1 MGKTAK
7 LVNMTATAHILA
19 SGPGWRVSDIV
30 CTAGPNDRAFEEEHP
45 QHCIAIVRSGSFRYR
60 STQGSAVLAPGSLL
74 LGNRGGCFECGHEH
88 AAGDRCLAFQFAP
101 AWLEGIVAVVPGA
114 RRLDFARSHLPPLPT
129 LAGLVAEAE
138 IAAGEA
144 EGLEEIVLRLAGAV
158 ASVLSDEKRGV
169 ETPSTRDQQRI
180 TRALRHIEAHCE
192 EALSLDALA
201 RQAAMSPYHFLRT
214 FRALVGMTPH
224 QYVLRT
230 RLHRAAL
237 LLRRTKQPVAGI
249 AFDCGFGDLS
259 TFNRR
264 FRRVMGASPSE
275 YRSA

>member
-1 MGKTAK
+1 
-7 LVNMTATAHILA
+7 MTATAHILA

-30 CTAGPNDRAFEEEHP
+30 CTAGPDDRAFEEEHP

-74 LGNRGGCFECGHEH
+74 LGNRGACFECGHEH
-88 AAGDRCLAFQFAP
+88 AAGDRCLAFQFEP
-101 AWLEGIVAVVPGA
+101 AYLEGIVAAVPGA
-114 RRLDFARSHLPPLPT
+114 RRADFAQAHLPPIAA

-138 IAAGEA
+138 TAAAEPERLAEA
-144 EGLEEIVLRLAGAV
+144 AARLAGAV
-158 ASVLSDEKRGV
+158 ATTLAGTKPVAAAPG
-169 ETPSTRDQQRI
+169 TRDQRRI
-180 TRALRHIEAHCE
+180 TRALRFIEAHSQD
-192 EALSLDALA
+192 ALPLDALA

-237 LLRRTKQPVAGI
+237 LLHGSELPVAGI

-264 FRRVMGASPSE
+264 FRRVMGASPSA
-275 YRSA
+275 YRAGRRT

>member
-1 MGKTAK
+1 
-7 LVNMTATAHILA
+7 MTATAHILA

-30 CTAGPNDRAFEEEHP
+30 CTAGPDDRAFEEEHP

-74 LGNRGGCFECGHEH
+74 LGNRGACFECGHEH
-88 AAGDRCLAFQFAP
+88 AAGDHCLAFQFEP
-101 AWLEGIVAVVPGA
+101 AWLEGIVAAVPGA
-114 RRLDFARSHLPPLPT
+114 RQAGFTQAHLPPLP
-129 LAGLVAEAE
+129 AFASI
-138 IAAGEA
+138 IAAA
-144 EGLEEIVLRLAGAV
+144 EVAADHPECLEETALRLAGAV
-158 ASVLSDEKRGV
+158 TSLLSGAKARTEM
-169 ETPSTRDQQRI
+169 PSTRDQRRI
-180 TRALRHIEAHCE
+180 TRALRHIEAHCD

-214 FRALVGMTPH
+214 FRTLVGMTPH

-237 LLRRTKQPVAGI
+237 LLRRTGQPVANI

-264 FRRVMGASPSE
+264 FRRVMGASPSA
-275 YRSA
+275 YRGA

>member
-1 MGKTAK
+1 
-7 LVNMTATAHILA
+7 MTATTHLLA
-19 SGPGWRVSDIV
+19 SGLGWRVSDIV
-30 CTAGPNDRAFEEEHP
+30 CTAGPDDRAFEEEHR
-45 QHCIAIVRSGSFRYR
+45 QHCVAIVRGGSFRYR

-74 LGNRGGCFECGHEH
+74 LGNRGACFECGHEH
-88 AAGDRCLAFQFAP
+88 AAGDHCLSFQFEP
-101 AWLEGIVAVVPGA
+101 AWLEGIVAAVPGVRQA
-114 RRLDFARSHLPPLPT
+114 DFARAHLPPLPA

-138 IAAGEA
+138 IAAGEP
-144 EGLEEIVLRLAGAV
+144 ERLEEIALRLAGAV
-158 ASVLSDEKRGV
+158 ASVLSDEKREV
-169 ETPSTRDQQRI
+169 ETPSARDQRRI

-192 EALSLDALA
+192 NALSLDALA

-237 LLRRTKQPVAGI
+237 LLRRTRLPVAGI

-264 FRRVMGASPSE
+264 FRRVMGASPSA
-275 YRSA
+275 YRSG

>member
-1 MGKTAK
+1 
-7 LVNMTATAHILA
+7 MTATAHLLA

-30 CTAGPNDRAFEEEHP
+30 CTAGPDDRAFEEEHP
-45 QHCIAIVRSGSFRYR
+45 QHCIAVVRSGSFRYR

-74 LGNRGGCFECGHEH
+74 LGNGGACFECGHEH
-88 AAGDRCLAFQFAP
+88 AAGDRCLAFQFEP
-101 AWLEGIVAVVPGA
+101 AWLERIVAAVPGA
-114 RRLDFARSHLPPLPT
+114 RQMSFAQAHLPPLPA
-129 LAGLVAEAE
+129 LANLVAEAE
-138 IAAGEA
+138 IAADDPEK
-144 EGLEEIVLRLAGAV
+144 LEEIALRLAGAV
-158 ASVLSDEKRGV
+158 ASVLSGTRPGV
-169 ETPSTRDQQRI
+169 ETSGARDQRRI

-192 EALSLDALA
+192 EPLSLDALA
-201 RQAAMSPYHFLRT
+201 RQAAMSPYHFLRI

-237 LLRRTKQPVAGI
+237 LLRRTALPVAGI

-264 FRRVMGASPSE
+264 FKRVMGASPGD

>member
-1 MGKTAK
+1 
-7 LVNMTATAHILA
+7 MTASAHLLA
-19 SGPGWRVSDIV
+19 SGPGWRVTDIV
-30 CTAGPNDRAFEEEHP
+30 CTAGPDDRAFEEEHP

-60 STQGSAVLAPGSLL
+60 STQGSAMLAPGSLL
-74 LGNRGGCFECGHEH
+74 LGNRGACFECGHEH
-88 AAGDRCLAFQFAP
+88 AAGDRCLAFQFEP
-101 AWLEGIVAVVPGA
+101 AWLEGIVAAVPNV
-114 RRLDFARSHLPPLPT
+114 RRIDFAQPHLPALAPL
-129 LAGLVAEAE
+129 ASVIAEAE
-138 IAAGEA
+138 IAADEP
-144 EGLEEIVLRLAGAV
+144 ERLEETALRLAGAV
-158 ASVLSDEKRGV
+158 ASVLSGAKSGI
-169 ETPSTRDQQRI
+169 ETPGARDQRRI
-180 TRALRHIEAHCE
+180 TRALRHIEARCE
-192 EALSLDALA
+192 DALSIDELA

-237 LLRRTKQPVAGI
+237 LLRQTDRPVAGI

-264 FRRVMGASPSE
+264 FKRVMGESPGN

>member
-1 MGKTAK
+1 
-7 LVNMTATAHILA
+7 MTATAHILA

-30 CTAGPNDRAFEEEHP
+30 CTAGPGDRAFEEEHP
-45 QHCIAIVRSGSFRYR
+45 QHCIAVVRSGSFRYR

-74 LGNRGGCFECGHEH
+74 LGNRGACFECGHEH
-88 AAGDRCLAFQFAP
+88 AAGDRCLAFQFEP
-101 AWLEGIVAVVPGA
+101 AWLEGIVAAVPGA
-114 RRLDFARSHLPPLPT
+114 RQTGFARAHLPALAS
-129 LAGLVAEAE
+129 LAGIVAEAE
-138 IAAGEA
+138 IAASEP
-144 EGLEEIVLRLAGAV
+144 ERLEESALRLAGAV
-158 ASVLSDEKRGV
+158 ASVLSGTKPGIA
-169 ETPSTRDQQRI
+169 TPTARDQRRI

-192 EALSLDALA
+192 EALSIDMLA

-237 LLRRTKQPVAGI
+237 LLRRTDQPVAGI

-264 FRRVMGASPSE
+264 FKRVMGASPGD
-275 YRSA
+275 YRRA

>member
-1 MGKTAK
+1 
-7 LVNMTATAHILA
+7 MTTTAHLLA
-19 SGPGWRVSDIV
+19 AGLGWRASDIV
-30 CTAGPNDRAFEEEHP
+30 CTAGPGDRAFEEEHP
-45 QHCIAIVRSGSFRYR
+45 LHCIAIVRSGSFRYR

-74 LGNRGGCFECGHEH
+74 LGNRGACFECGHEH
-88 AAGDRCLAFQFAP
+88 AAGDRCLAFQFEP
-101 AWLEGIVAVVPGA
+101 AWLESIVASVPNA
-114 RRLDFARSHLPPLPT
+114 RRMGFARTHLPPLPA

-138 IAAGEA
+138 AGADDPER
-144 EGLEEIVLRLAGAV
+144 LEETALRLAGAV
-158 ASVLSDEKRGV
+158 ASVLSDVRTGAT
-169 ETPSTRDQQRI
+169 TPSARDQRRI
-180 TRALRHIEAHCE
+180 TRALRHIEGHCE
-192 EALSLDALA
+192 EALSLDGLA

-237 LLRRTKQPVAGI
+237 LLRRTDSPIASI

-264 FRRVMGASPSE
+264 FRRVMGASPSA

>member
-1 MGKTAK
+1 
-7 LVNMTATAHILA
+7 MTATAHLLA

-30 CTAGPNDRAFEEEHP
+30 CTAGPSDRAFEEEHP
-45 QHCIAIVRSGSFRYR
+45 QHCIAVVCSGSFRYR
-60 STQGSAVLAPGSLL
+60 STQGSAVLVPGSLL
-74 LGNRGGCFECGHEH
+74 LGNRGACFECGHEH
-88 AAGDRCLAFQFAP
+88 AAGDRCLAFQFEP
-101 AWLEGIVAVVPGA
+101 AHLESIVAAVPGA
-114 RRLDFARSHLPPLPT
+114 RRMGFEQAHLPPLPA
-129 LAGLVAEAE
+129 LAGLVTESEVVADDPQR
-138 IAAGEA
+138 
-144 EGLEEIVLRLAGAV
+144 LEETALRLAGAV
-158 ASVLSDEKRGV
+158 ASLLSGAAPRV
-169 ETPSTRDQQRI
+169 ETPSSRDQRRI

-192 EALSLDALA
+192 EALPIDALA

-237 LLRRTKQPVAGI
+237 MLRRTKLPIAGI

-264 FRRVMGASPSE
+264 FKRVMGESPGS
-275 YRSA
+275 YRGG

>member
-1 MGKTAK
+1 
-7 LVNMTATAHILA
+7 MTATAHLLA

-30 CTAGPNDRAFEEEHP
+30 CTAGPEDRAFEEAHP
-45 QHCIAIVRSGSFRYR
+45 QHCIAVVRSGSFRYR

-74 LGNRGGCFECGHEH
+74 LGNRGACFECGHEH
-88 AAGDRCLAFQFAP
+88 AAGDRCLAFQFEP
-101 AWLEGIVAVVPGA
+101 AWLEGVVAAVPGA
-114 RRLDFARSHLPPLPT
+114 REASFAQAHLPPLPA
-129 LAGLVAEAE
+129 LASLVAEAE
-138 IAAGEA
+138 IAADDPTL
-144 EGLEEIVLRLAGAV
+144 LEEITLRLAGAV
-158 ASVLSDEKRGV
+158 ASVLSGAKRGG
-169 ETPSTRDQQRI
+169 EAASARDQRRI
-180 TRALRHIEAHCE
+180 TRALRHVEAHCE
-192 EALSLDALA
+192 EALSIDELA

-237 LLRRTKQPVAGI
+237 LLRRTSQPVAGI

-264 FRRVMGASPSE
+264 FRRVMGASPSD
-275 YRSA
+275 YRCA

>member
-1 MGKTAK
+1 
-7 LVNMTATAHILA
+7 MTATAHLLA
-19 SGPGWRVSDIV
+19 SGPGWRVSDIL
-30 CTAGPNDRAFEEEHP
+30 CTAGPDDRAFEEEHR

-60 STQGSAVLAPGSLL
+60 SSQGSAVLAPGSLL
-74 LGNRGGCFECGHEH
+74 LGNRGACFECGHEH
-88 AAGDRCLAFQFAP
+88 AAGDRCLAFQFEP
-101 AWLEGIVAVVPGA
+101 ACLEGIIAAVPGA
-114 RRLDFARSHLPPLPT
+114 RRSDFERAHLPPLPA
-129 LAGLVAEAE
+129 LARLLAEAE
-138 IAAGEA
+138 AVADDPER
-144 EGLEEIVLRLAGAV
+144 LEETAMQLVGTV
-158 ASVLSDEKRGV
+158 VSVLSGTKSGTDA
-169 ETPSTRDQQRI
+169 PNTRDQRRI
-180 TRALRHIEAHCE
+180 TRALRHIEARCE

-237 LLRRTKQPVAGI
+237 LLRRTDQPVAGI

-264 FRRVMGASPSE
+264 FKRVMGANPSD
-275 YRSA
+275 YRRA

>member
-1 MGKTAK
+1 
-7 LVNMTATAHILA
+7 MTATAHLLA

-74 LGNRGGCFECGHEH
+74 LGNRGACFECGHEH
-88 AAGDRCLAFQFAP
+88 AAGDRCLTFQFEP
-101 AWLEGIVAVVPGA
+101 AYLEGIIAAVPGA
-114 RRLDFARSHLPPLPT
+114 RRSDFRLAHLPPLPA

-138 IAAGEA
+138 AAA
-144 EGLEEIVLRLAGAV
+144 DDPDWLEETAMRFAGAV
-158 ASVLSDEKRGV
+158 ASVLAGARPAASA
-169 ETPSTRDQQRI
+169 PSARDQRRI
-180 TRALRHIEAHCE
+180 TRALRHIEGHCE
-192 EALSLDALA
+192 EALSIDVLA

-237 LLRRTKQPVAGI
+237 LLRRTELPVAGI

-264 FRRVMGASPSE
+264 FKRVMGANPGD
-275 YRSA
+275 YRRA

>member
-1 MGKTAK
+1 
-7 LVNMTATAHILA
+7 MTATAHPLA

-30 CTAGPNDRAFEEEHP
+30 CTAGPDDRAFEEEHR
-45 QHCIAIVRSGSFRYR
+45 QHCVAIVRSGSFRYR
-60 STQGSAVLAPGSLL
+60 TTQGSAVLAPGSLL
-74 LGNRGGCFECGHEH
+74 LGNRGACFECGHEH
-88 AAGDRCLAFQFAP
+88 AAGDHCLSFQFEP
-101 AWLEGIVAVVPGA
+101 AWLEGIVAAVPGVRQA
-114 RRLDFARSHLPPLPT
+114 DFARAHLPPLPA

-138 IAAGEA
+138 IAVGEP
-144 EGLEEIVLRLAGAV
+144 ERLEDIALRLAGAV
-158 ASVLSDEKRGV
+158 TSVLSGEKPRI
-169 ETPSTRDQQRI
+169 EAPSARDQRRI
-180 TRALRHIEAHCE
+180 TRSLRHIEAHCE
-192 EALSLDALA
+192 EALSLDELA
-201 RQAAMSPYHFLRT
+201 RQAVMSPYHFLRT

-237 LLRRTKQPVAGI
+237 LLRRTDQPVAGI

-264 FRRVMGASPSE
+264 FKRIMGESPGD

>member
-1 MGKTAK
+1 
-7 LVNMTATAHILA
+7 MTATAHLLA

-45 QHCIAIVRSGSFRYR
+45 HHCIAIVRSGSFRYR

-74 LGNRGGCFECGHEH
+74 LGNRGACFECGHEH
-88 AAGDRCLAFQFAP
+88 AAGDRCLAFQFEP
-101 AWLEGIVAVVPGA
+101 AYLEGIVAAVPGA
-114 RRLDFARSHLPPLPT
+114 RRSDFGQAHLPPLPA
-129 LAGLVAEAE
+129 LASLLAEAE
-138 IAAGEA
+138 AVANDPER
-144 EGLEEIVLRLAGAV
+144 LEEIAMRLAGTV
-158 ASVLSDEKRGV
+158 ASVLSGTEPGAD
-169 ETPSTRDQQRI
+169 TPNTRDQRRI

-214 FRALVGMTPH
+214 FRLMIGMTPH

-237 LLRRTKQPVAGI
+237 LLRRTDLPVAGI

-264 FRRVMGASPSE
+264 FKRVMGANPSD
-275 YRSA
+275 YRRA

>member
-1 MGKTAK
+1 
-7 LVNMTATAHILA
+7 MTATAHTLA

-30 CTAGPNDRAFEEEHP
+30 CTAGPDDRAFEEAHP
-45 QHCIAIVRSGSFRYR
+45 QHCIAIVCSGSFRYR

-74 LGNRGGCFECGHEH
+74 LGNRRACFECGHEH
-88 AAGDRCLAFQFAP
+88 AAGDRCLAFQFEP
-101 AWLEGIVAVVPGA
+101 AWLEGVVAAVPGVRQA
-114 RRLDFARSHLPPLPT
+114 DFARAHLPPLPA

-138 IAAGEA
+138 IAAGEP
-144 EGLEEIVLRLAGAV
+144 ERLEEIALRLAGAV
-158 ASVLSDEKRGV
+158 TSVLSGEKPGI
-169 ETPSTRDQQRI
+169 EAPSARDQRRI
-180 TRALRHIEAHCE
+180 TRSLRHIEAHCE
-192 EALSLDALA
+192 QALSLDELA

-237 LLRRTKQPVAGI
+237 LLRRTDQPVAGI

-264 FRRVMGASPSE
+264 FRRVMGASPSA
-275 YRSA
+275 YRGT

>member
-1 MGKTAK
+1 
-7 LVNMTATAHILA
+7 MTATAHLLA

-30 CTAGPNDRAFEEEHP
+30 CTAGPDDRAFEEAHP

-60 STQGSAVLAPGSLL
+60 STQGSAMLAPGSLL
-74 LGNRGGCFECGHEH
+74 LGNRGACFECGHEH
-88 AAGDRCLAFQFAP
+88 AAGDRCLAFQFEP
-101 AWLEGIVAVVPGA
+101 AWLEGIVAAVPGV
-114 RRLDFARSHLPPLPT
+114 RRFDFALPHLPALAP
-129 LAGLVAEAE
+129 LAGVVAEAE
-138 IAAGEA
+138 IAADEP
-144 EGLEEIVLRLAGAV
+144 ERLEETALRLAGAV
-158 ASVLSDEKRGV
+158 ASVLSGTKPGI
-169 ETPSTRDQQRI
+169 ETPGARDQRRI
-180 TRALRHIEAHCE
+180 TRALRHIEARCE
-192 EALSLDALA
+192 DALSIDELA

-237 LLRRTKQPVAGI
+237 LLRRTDQPVAGI

-264 FRRVMGASPSE
+264 FKRVMGASPSD
-275 YRSA
+275 YRGA

>member
-1 MGKTAK
+1 
-7 LVNMTATAHILA
+7 MTATAHLLA

-30 CTAGPNDRAFEEEHP
+30 CTAGPDDRAFEEAHP

-74 LGNRGGCFECGHEH
+74 LGNRGACFECGHEH
-88 AAGDRCLAFQFAP
+88 AAGDRCLAFQFEP
-101 AWLEGIVAVVPGA
+101 AWLEGIVAAVPGA
-114 RRLDFARSHLPPLPT
+114 RQIGFAQAHLSALAP
-129 LAGLVAEAE
+129 LAGVVAEAE
-138 IAAGEA
+138 IAADEP
-144 EGLEEIVLRLAGAV
+144 ERLEETALRLAGAV
-158 ASVLSDEKRGV
+158 ASVLSGAKPGIA
-169 ETPSTRDQQRI
+169 TPSARDQRRI
-180 TRALRHIEAHCE
+180 TRALRHIEAHSE
-192 EALSLDALA
+192 DALSIDELA
-201 RQAAMSPYHFLRT
+201 WQAAMSPYHFLRT

-237 LLRRTKQPVAGI
+237 LLRRTDQPIAGI

-264 FRRVMGASPSE
+264 FKRVMSAKPSDYRGA
-275 YRSA
+275 

>member
-1 MGKTAK
+1 
-7 LVNMTATAHILA
+7 MTTTAHLLA
-19 SGPGWRVSDIV
+19 SGSGWRVTDIV
-30 CTAGPNDRAFEEEHP
+30 CTAGPDDRAFEEAHP

-60 STQGSAVLAPGSLL
+60 SAQGSAVLAPGSLL
-74 LGNRGGCFECGHEH
+74 LGNRGACFECGHEH
-88 AAGDRCLAFQFAP
+88 AAGDRCLAFQFEP
-101 AWLEGIVAVVPGA
+101 AWLEGVVAAMPGV
-114 RRLDFARSHLPPLPT
+114 RRLDFARPHLPALPA
-129 LAGLVAEAE
+129 LANLIATAE
-138 IAAGEA
+138 IAADDPGR
-144 EGLEEIVLRLAGAV
+144 LEEVALRLSGAV
-158 ASVLSDEKRGV
+158 VSVLSGAKR
-169 ETPSTRDQQRI
+169 ETATPGARDQRRI

-192 EALSLDALA
+192 EALSIDELAL
-201 RQAAMSPYHFLRT
+201 QAAMSPYHFLRT

-237 LLRRTKQPVAGI
+237 LLRRTRLPVAGI

-264 FRRVMGASPSE
+264 FKRVMGASPSD

>member
-1 MGKTAK
+1 
-7 LVNMTATAHILA
+7 MTATAHLLA

-30 CTAGPNDRAFEEEHP
+30 CTAGPDDRAFEEAHP

-74 LGNRGGCFECGHEH
+74 LGNRGACFECGHEH
-88 AAGDRCLAFQFAP
+88 AAGDRCLAFQFEP
-101 AWLEGIVAVVPGA
+101 AWLEGVVAAVPSA
-114 RRLDFARSHLPPLPT
+114 RRLDFAQPHLPALAPL
-129 LAGLVAEAE
+129 ASVVAEAE
-138 IAAGEA
+138 IAADDPER
-144 EGLEEIVLRLAGAV
+144 LEETALRLAGAV
-158 ASVLSDEKRGV
+158 ASVLSGAKPGI
-169 ETPSTRDQQRI
+169 ETLGARDQRRI

-192 EALSLDALA
+192 DALSIDELA

-237 LLRRTKQPVAGI
+237 LLRRTKLPVASI

-264 FRRVMGASPSE
+264 FKRVMGESPGN
-275 YRSA
+275 YRGE

>member
-1 MGKTAK
+1 
-7 LVNMTATAHILA
+7 MTATAQLLA

-30 CTAGPNDRAFEEEHP
+30 CTAGPDDRAFEEEHP

-88 AAGDRCLAFQFAP
+88 AAGDRCLAFQFEP
-101 AWLEGIVAVVPGA
+101 AWLEGIVAAVPGTRQVGFTRA
-114 RRLDFARSHLPPLPT
+114 HLPPLPA
-129 LAGLVAEAE
+129 LASLVAETE
-138 IAAGEA
+138 IAAEYP
-144 EGLEEIVLRLAGAV
+144 EKLEETALRLAGAV
-158 ASVLSDEKRGV
+158 AGVLSGAKPKS
-169 ETPSTRDQQRI
+169 ETPSARDQLRI
-180 TRALRHIEAHCE
+180 TRALRHIEVCCE
-192 EALSLDALA
+192 EALSIDQLA

-237 LLRRTKQPVAGI
+237 LLRRTEQPIAGI

-264 FRRVMGASPSE
+264 FKRVMGASPSD

>member
-1 MGKTAK
+1 
-7 LVNMTATAHILA
+7 MTATAHILA

-30 CTAGPNDRAFEEEHP
+30 CTAGPDDRAFEEEHP
-45 QHCIAIVRSGSFRYR
+45 QHCIALVRSGSFRYR

-74 LGNRGGCFECGHEH
+74 LGNRGACFECGHEH
-88 AAGDRCLAFQFAP
+88 AAGDRCLAFQFEP
-101 AWLEGIVAVVPGA
+101 AWLEGIVAAVPGA
-114 RRLDFARSHLPPLPT
+114 RQTSFAQTHLPPLPA
-129 LAGLVAEAE
+129 LASLVAEAE
-138 IAAGEA
+138 IAVDDPER
-144 EGLEEIVLRLAGAV
+144 LEETAVRLAGAV
-158 ASVLSDEKRGV
+158 ASVLSGTRLGAM
-169 ETPSTRDQQRI
+169 TPSSRDQQRI

-192 EALSLDALA
+192 EALSIDALA

-214 FRALVGMTPH
+214 FRTLVGMTPH

-264 FRRVMGASPSE
+264 FKRVLGASPSD
-275 YRSA
+275 YRGA

>member
-1 MGKTAK
+1 
-7 LVNMTATAHILA
+7 MTATAHVLA

-30 CTAGPNDRAFEEEHP
+30 CTAGPDDRAFEEAHP
-45 QHCIAIVRSGSFRYR
+45 QHCIAVVRSGSFRYR
-60 STQGSAVLAPGSLL
+60 STQGSAMLAPGALL
-74 LGNRGGCFECGHEH
+74 LGNRGACFECGHEH
-88 AAGDRCLAFQFAP
+88 AVGDRCLAFQFEP
-101 AWLEGIVAVVPGA
+101 AWLEDVVAAVPNVRGM
-114 RRLDFARSHLPPLPT
+114 DFAQPQLPSLPA
-129 LAGLVAEAE
+129 LANLIATAE
-138 IAAGEA
+138 IAADEP
-144 EGLEEIVLRLAGAV
+144 ERLEETAMRLAGAV
-158 ASVLSDEKRGV
+158 ASILSGAKPGAA
-169 ETPSTRDQQRI
+169 TPGARDQRRI

-192 EALSLDALA
+192 EALSIDELA

-237 LLRRTKQPVAGI
+237 LLRRTRLPVAGI

-275 YRSA
+275 YRGA

>member
-1 MGKTAK
+1 
-7 LVNMTATAHILA
+7 MTTFSQFLA
-19 SGPGWRVSDIV
+19 GGPGWHVRDIV
-30 CTAGPNDRAFEEEHP
+30 CTAGPADATYEEQHP
-45 QHCIAIVRSGSFRYR
+45 QCCIAIVRSGSFRYR

-74 LGNRGGCFECGHEH
+74 LGNRGACFECGHEH
-88 AAGDRCLAFQFAP
+88 AAGDRCLSFQLEP
-101 AWLEGIVAVVPGA
+101 AWLEGIAAAVPGVRKA
-114 RRLDFARSHLPPLPT
+114 GFARAHLPPLPA
-129 LAGLVAEAE
+129 LAGLVAAAE
-138 IAAGEA
+138 IAAGEP
-144 EGLEEIVLRLAGAV
+144 EGLEEIALRLAGAV
-158 ASVLSDEKRGV
+158 ASLLSDEKRGA
-169 ETPSTRDQQRI
+169 ETPSARDQRRI

-192 EALSLDALA
+192 EPLSLDTLA
-201 RQAAMSPYHFLRT
+201 GQAAMSPYHFLRT

-237 LLRRTKQPVAGI
+237 LLRRTDQPVAGI

-264 FRRVMGASPSE
+264 FRRVMGASPRE

>member
-1 MGKTAK
+1 MA
-7 LVNMTATAHILA
+7 ATAHLLA

-30 CTAGPNDRAFEEEHP
+30 CTAGPDTPAFEEEHP

-60 STQGSAVLAPGSLL
+60 STQGSAVLAPDSLL
-74 LGNRGGCFECGHEH
+74 LGNRGACFECGHEH
-88 AAGDRCLAFQFAP
+88 AAGDRCLAFQFES
-101 AWLEGIVAVVPGA
+101 AWLEGIVAAVPGA
-114 RRLDFARSHLPPLPT
+114 RQLSFARAHLPALAP
-129 LAGLVAEAE
+129 LAGIVAEAE
-138 IAAGEA
+138 IAADEP
-144 EGLEEIVLRLAGAV
+144 ERLEETALRVAGAV
-158 ASVLSDEKRGV
+158 TSVLSGTKFGAV
-169 ETPSTRDQQRI
+169 TPSARDQRGI

-192 EALSLDALA
+192 EALSIDELA

-237 LLRRTKQPVAGI
+237 LLRRTKLSVAGI

-264 FRRVMGASPSE
+264 FKRVMGAKPSD